1 MRRNSVAAVVD
12 LNPRLRFAL
21 QFSYHLAVFAN
32 DLADCRRRNH
42 DVFLDGMSEGELSV
56 FALLPANLVDA
67 PLGKLDVIRAA
78 PVCDY
83 PRLALRDVLVNID
96 SSCGSCLQIADHLAT
111 LANHSTDKLGSEFIA
126 LLHDELVRERLA
138 GRPRCNDGRFLLGL
152 GSCPDSVTPRFL
164 HWGSLSVYSIVIVDA
179 ASTVGLGAS
188 VFVTE
193 VDTTR
198 RSWRWRC
205 LDALRSVVANDNTRQ
220 CTRTHTSL

>member
-111 LANHSTDKLGSEFIA
+111 FSFVH
-126 LLHDELVRERLA
+126 RL
-138 GRPRCNDGRFLLGL
+138 RPREHGKSVSQCQTQEANGVRRLPLPITRPWQVDNGKATGLRQSVTKFSEDSRQTWQRVHRALARRARPGETCGAAAVQRWTIPPRSRQLSRQCHSPISSLGKPLGL
-152 GSCPDSVTPRFL
+152 
-164 HWGSLSVYSIVIVDA
+164 
-179 ASTVGLGAS
+179 
-188 VFVTE
+188 
-193 VDTTR
+193 
-198 RSWRWRC
+198 
-205 LDALRSVVANDNTRQ
+205 
-220 CTRTHTSL
+220 